1 MIHYIC
7 TVFLRATKLQLNL
20 ISHWSC
26 FKAQTEI
33 VHIGF
38 IDRPRSKV
46 QAWWFWC
53 LIQGSMIDWYI
64 QRHAEA
70 EQGLSFFRSIRMGIG
85 MWTYIH
91 TFPTESFTDGRLD
104 PLNCISSTFKAN
116 WLDPVAKSNHK
127 QSVVYPWWCDIFLE
141 QSFPRPDRY
150 NHQWWK
156 ELPST
161 CRSTY
166 LLIFSPF
173 IIVIFIVIFI
183 IGI

>member
-7 TVFLRATKLQLNL
+7 TVFLRTTKLQLNL

-70 EQGLSFFRSIRMGIG
+70 EQGLSFFRSIRMGIWNVNIYTHVSHG
-85 MWTYIH
+85 VIHWWTTRSTKLYIIH
-91 TFPTESFTDGRLD
+91 IQSKLAGSGRKIKSQTVS
-104 PLNCISSTFKAN
+104 CISLMMWHISWTK
-116 WLDPVAKSNHK
+116 
-127 QSVVYPWWCDIFLE
+127 
-141 QSFPRPDRY
+141 FP
-150 NHQWWK
+150 K
-156 ELPST
+156 T
-161 CRSTY
+161 RS
-166 LLIFSPF
+166 I
-173 IIVIFIVIFI
+173 
-183 IGI
+183 